1 LELGFTGLELLLLLV
16 RPRVMASIRV
26 GVRAKGLELL
36 LLLVRARVIRASI
49 RAIGLWLALGLGL
62 GLKG

>member
-1 LELGFTGLELLLLLV
+1 
-16 RPRVMASIRV
+16 MASIRV

-49 RAIGLWLALGLGL
+49 RAIGL

>member
-1 LELGFTGLELLLLLV
+1 MVSIRVGVRVKGLELLLLLV
-16 RPRVMASIRV
+16 RARVRVSIRV

-49 RAIGLWLALGLGL
+49 RAIGL

>member
-1 LELGFTGLELLLLLV
+1 MASIRVGVRVKGLELLLLLV
-16 RPRVMASIRV
+16 RARVMASIRV

-49 RAIGLWLALGLGL
+49 RAIGL

>member
-1 LELGFTGLELLLLLV
+1 MVSIRVGVRVKGLELLLLLV
-16 RPRVMASIRV
+16 RARVMASIRV

-49 RAIGLWLALGLGL
+49 RAIGL

>member
-1 LELGFTGLELLLLLV
+1 MVSIRVGVRVKGLELLLLLV
-16 RPRVMASIRV
+16 RARVMASIRV

-49 RAIGLWLALGLGL
+49 RAIGS

>member
-1 LELGFTGLELLLLLV
+1 MVSIRVGVRVKGLELLLLLV

-26 GVRAKGLELL
+26 GVRVKGLELL

-49 RAIGLWLALGLGL
+49 RAIGL

>member
-1 LELGFTGLELLLLLV
+1 MVSIRVGVKVKGLELLLLLV
-16 RPRVMASIRV
+16 RARVMASIRV

-49 RAIGLWLALGLGL
+49 RAIGL

>member
-1 LELGFTGLELLLLLV
+1 MVSIRVGVRVKGLELLLLLV

-49 RAIGLWLALGLGL
+49 RAIGL